1 MPRAKMIYFL
11 LAAVS
16 LILIQAVALNGE
28 EKMQYPLLKEQPI
41 PKTIGEP
48 DAIKF
53 YILEDGMYKITYRH
67 LKNLGIAPEEIDFYN
82 TSLFG
87 NGKEYPFLIV
97 GYEKDN
103 SFDKDDYMVFY
114 ATKPRGTYSYRY
126 LYSDENVFR
135 LEFNRRGLLNQQQVY
150 HSGEAQLPKAGDVL
164 RRRLHFEQDQ
174 FLDRF
179 AHPLG
184 EDTDYCFYIPVT
196 WVMDKNRRVLN
207 FNLPGLNKDAADQM
221 CGARIYVYGKTELN
235 MPTFYDHNIK
245 FSIND
250 YSLGEKRWRYVKEC
264 LLEDFNIPLNVF
276 RETSNEIV
284 FDLINV
290 NDLKMDHINVDWYE
304 IEYPVKSEAI
314 GNALDFRVARGFYKQ
329 TRELSIGNFS
339 SNKIY
344 LYDIGE
350 NKFIK
355 PAVSSEQGRSYNAS
369 FVTDQ
374 SSVQE
379 YFIAAEPAL
388 LTPAQIKLSI
398 YKGLKT
404 NQHSAEYIIITHENF
419 LAQAERLAKYR
430 TKRGAKAMVIP
441 VEYIYDEFNGSLIH
455 PVAIKQAI
463 AHIFN
468 NWQSP
473 KLKYVLFVGDW
484 SWDWHNVDRQAN
496 PTGMQQNFI
505 PTWYVPHYK
514 IEYATD
520 SYFASVDDDFIP
532 EVALGRLPVKT
543 PAEADM
549 VVNKIINYEINFTES
564 GWRHRVLLTAS
575 ALSEF
580 HDYCNRL
587 ATDYLQDYA
596 VDKAYCTATSSL
608 DVTQRIVDA
617 CNEGIALLLYA
628 GHGSRYYWLTGTNI
642 AHSSD
647 DLEYNFQPEKIDLIN
662 NPHMTPMVFAAT
674 CFTNNFD
681 NPAARNCIGE
691 KFLIKNNGG
700 AIGVIASSSYSY
712 IQNDEWFM
720 QEMFNAAFNND
731 DNRYMGDIFL
741 YAARHCQSEEAVKM
755 FLLLGDPLTR
765 HGLVRIS
772 RGAAQITG
780 SYGKTTYEFY

>member
-1 MPRAKMIYFL
+1 MTRAKMIRFFL
-11 LAAVS
+11 ATIF

-28 EKMQYPLLKEQPI
+28 EKTQFLLLKEQPI
-41 PKTIGEP
+41 PKKIGEP

-53 YILEDGMYKITYRH
+53 YIPADGIYKITYRQI
-67 LKNLGIAPEEIDFYN
+67 KNLGIAPEEIDFSN

-97 GYEKDN
+97 GYEEDN
-103 SFDKDDYMVFY
+103 RFDKDDYMVFY
-114 ATKPRGTYSYRY
+114 ATKPRGTYSYRS

-135 LEFNRRGLLNQQQVY
+135 LEFNRRGLFNQPQVY

-164 RRRLHFEQDQ
+164 RRRIHFEQDL

-179 AHPLG
+179 AHPFG

-196 WVMDKNRRVLN
+196 WLLDKNRRVLN
-207 FNLPGLNKDAADQM
+207 FNLPGLNPNAVEQTG
-221 CGARIYVYGKTELN
+221 GARIYVYGKSELN
-235 MPTFYDHNIK
+235 MPNYYDHNIK

-250 YSLGEKRWRYVKEC
+250 HPLGERRWRGVKEC
-264 LLEDFNIPLNVF
+264 LLENFNIPLNVF
-276 RETSNEIV
+276 KESANEIV
-284 FDLINV
+284 FELINV

-304 IEYPVKSEAI
+304 IEYPIKSEAI
-314 GNALDFRVARGFYKQ
+314 SNALDFKVARGFYKQ
-329 TRELSIGNFS
+329 TREISIGNFS
-339 SNKIY
+339 NNKIY

-350 NKFIK
+350 NKFIT
-355 PAVSSEQGRSYNAS
+355 PAVSMVSGRNYTAS
-369 FVTDQ
+369 FVTEQ
-374 SSVQE
+374 STVQE

-388 LTPAQIKLSI
+388 LAPSKIKLSQ
-398 YKGLKT
+398 YMGLKT
-404 NQHSAEYIIITHENF
+404 SQHAAEYIIITHENF

-430 TKRGAKAMVIP
+430 AKRGAKTKVIP
-441 VEYIYDEFNGSLIH
+441 VDYIYDEFNGSNIH
-455 PVAIKQAI
+455 PTAIKQAI
-463 AHIFN
+463 AHIYN
-468 NWQSP
+468 NWQQP
-473 KLKYVLFVGDW
+473 KLKYVLLIGDW
-484 SWDWHNVDRQAN
+484 SWDWHNIDRQAN

-505 PTWYVPHYK
+505 PTWYVPHNK

-520 SYFASVDDDFIP
+520 SYFASVDDDFVP

-549 VVNKIINYEINFTES
+549 VVNKIINYEINFTQS

-575 ALSEF
+575 ALSDF

-587 ATDYLQDYA
+587 ASDYLQDYA
-596 VDKAYCTATSSL
+596 VDKAYCNVTSSL
-608 DVTQRIVDA
+608 DVTQRIIDA
-617 CNEGIALLLYA
+617 CNEGVALLLYA

-642 AHSSD
+642 AHSSEE
-647 DLEYNFQPEKIDLIN
+647 LQYNFQPEKIDLIN

-712 IQNDEWFM
+712 IQNDEIFM
-720 QEMFNAAFNND
+720 QEMFNAAFNDN

-741 YAARHCQSEEAVKM
+741 YASRACPSEEAVKM

-772 RGAAQITG
+772 RGEPQVKG
-780 SYGKTTYEFY
+780 SQGKTTYEFY